1 MGTNLLTPQQT
12 LAATAHG
19 ALGEA
24 IGPDEEAW
32 LALPETLTVYATLSG
47 SKADRE
53 HALCCT
59 LRWRIEQRALLSSL
73 VCSHCAANPR
83 SHDCRIFGADP
94 DGDVVLMNC
103 FALPEELSPAGV
115 TEHLTC
121 VLERAL
127 RAYPG
132 TAERPGLFTWVVD
145 IHGFGLL
152 SRHSDPRT
160 SVSLLTLL
168 KVAFKGRLKRIV
180 VLSAPTS
187 FWATW
192 SVVRTVVDEETDK
205 CIEFLDWPQVL
216 PARSSRMQS
225 LGRRPSAH
233 PPSLSRVRAGAR
245 ALPRI
250 VWREPRGEHAA
261 RGRGEPRSSASC
273 HQEVADVLWRGGR
286 AAGRSE
292 LIDAG

>member
-1 MGTNLLTPQQT
+1 MSMPTVGGTPLQETMDDSVPSKPGLTPQQT
-12 LAATAHG
+12 LAATAHDK
-19 ALGEA
+19 LGGA
-24 IGPDEEAW
+24 IGPAEEAW
-32 LALPETLTVYATLSG
+32 LKLPETLTVYATLSG

-73 VCSHCAANPR
+73 VCSYCAANSR

-94 DGDVVLMNC
+94 EGDVVLMNC

-127 RAYPG
+127 KAYPG
-132 TAERPGLFTWVVD
+132 TADRPGLFTWVVD

-152 SRHSDPRT
+152 SRHADPRT
-160 SVSLLTLL
+160 SISLLKLL

-192 SVVRTVVDEETDK
+192 GAVRTVVDEETDK
-205 CIEFLDWPQVL
+205 CIEFLDWPQAPERFRAL
-216 PARSSRMQS
+216 FGESLAANMLREAEENRDPAQAATKKWQTFYGAEAKQ
-225 LGRRPSAH
+225 L
-233 PPSLSRVRAGAR
+233 AGAK
-245 ALPRI
+245 A
-250 VWREPRGEHAA
+250 
-261 RGRGEPRSSASC
+261 
-273 HQEVADVLWRGGR
+273 
-286 AAGRSE
+286 
-292 LIDAG
+292 